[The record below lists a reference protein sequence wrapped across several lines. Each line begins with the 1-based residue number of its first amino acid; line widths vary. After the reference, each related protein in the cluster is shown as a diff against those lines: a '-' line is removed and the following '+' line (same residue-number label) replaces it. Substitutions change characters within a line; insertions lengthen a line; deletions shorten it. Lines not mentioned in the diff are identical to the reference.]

1 MWKMAPDGFEAL
13 VMMSEQSCTESS
25 GWMGGCSV

>member
-1 MWKMAPDGFEAL
+1 MAPGQFGAL

-25 GWMGGCSV
+25 GVDGACLV